1 MSSQEEEKKVQS
13 NPCKKCQNP
22 MKVLNYFSLPVELT
36 CGHEVCVSCII
47 KELPYEHAELS
58 CSVCDTT

>member
-1 MSSQEEEKKVQS
+1 MSSQEEEKKVES
-13 NPCKKCQNP
+13 DPCTKCQKP
-22 MKVLNYFSLPVELT
+22 MKILNDFSLPVELT

-47 KELPYEHAELS
+47 KELPQEDAELS